1 MQRWSSVATAW
12 YLGERPTAAGI
23 IAGGMAAVSV
33 EEAFAYCEA
42 RTKAHYENFPV
53 GLFVPRAR
61 RPYVYA
67 LYAFARAAD
76 DFADEPIYEG
86 LRRQKLDDWERLLE
100 KACRGEAVGPIF
112 VALGETVRRF
122 AIPRQL
128 LLDLLSAFRQDT
140 EKTRYASWEELLD
153 YCRRSANPVG
163 RLVLLVFEQP
173 GDDLPPLSDAICTA
187 LQLANHWQ
195 DAAIDHARGRVY
207 VPEDLMLRHG
217 VSGFDLSR
225 GRVSEGWRGL
235 MAELIGRTRELF
247 EKGRPLC
254 DRVSRE
260 LRFEMRL
267 TWLGGSSILDRIEA
281 VGGDVF
287 QRRPRHSALDKA
299 ALAWRAW
306 RWRAA

>member
-1 MQRWSSVATAW
+1 MIPAMPAAT
-12 YLGERPTAAGI
+12 
-23 IAGGMAAVSV
+23 V

-86 LRRQKLDDWERLLE
+86 VRQEKLDQWQALVEG
-100 KACRGEAVGPIF
+100 AYRGEAEGPIF
-112 VALGETVRRF
+112 VALAETVQRLGV
-122 AIPRQL
+122 PKQL

-140 EKTRYASWEELLD
+140 VKDRYLSWDELLD

-163 RLVLLVFEQP
+163 RLVLHVFEERDP
-173 GDDLPPLSDAICTA
+173 ALPPLSDAICTG

-195 DAAIDHARGRVY
+195 DAAIDYARRGRVY
-207 VPEDLMLRHG
+207 IPEELLRRHG
-217 VSGFDLSR
+217 VSSFDFSSQ
-225 GRVSEGWRGL
+225 RVSDGWRGL
-235 MAELIGRTRELF
+235 MAELIDRTRALF
-247 EKGRPLC
+247 ETGRPLC
-254 DRVSRE
+254 DRVGRE

-287 QRRPRHSALDKA
+287 RQRPRHSLLDKA

>member
-1 MQRWSSVATAW
+1 MPAAT
-12 YLGERPTAAGI
+12 
-23 IAGGMAAVSV
+23 V

-67 LYAFARAAD
+67 LYTFARAAD
-76 DFADEPIYEG
+76 DFADEEVYEG
-86 LRRQKLDDWERLLE
+86 VRQEKLDQWQALVE
-100 KACRGEAVGPIF
+100 AAYRGEAEGPIF
-112 VALGETVRRF
+112 VALAETVRRLG
-122 AIPRQL
+122 IPKQL

-140 EKTRYASWEELLD
+140 VKDRYASWDELLD

-163 RLVLLVFEQP
+163 RLVLHVFEERDP
-173 GDDLPPLSDAICTA
+173 ALPPLADAICTG

-195 DAAIDHARGRVY
+195 DAAIDYARRGRVY
-207 VPEDLMLRHG
+207 IPEELLRRHG
-217 VSGFDLSR
+217 VSSFDFSSQ
-225 GRVSEGWRGL
+225 RVSDGWRGL
-235 MAELIGRTRELF
+235 MAELIDRTRALF
-247 EKGRPLC
+247 EAGRPLC
-254 DRVSRE
+254 DQVGRE

-267 TWLGGSSILDRIEA
+267 TWLGGTSILDRIEA

-287 QRRPRHSALDKA
+287 RQRPRHTLFDKA

>member
-1 MQRWSSVATAW
+1 MPAAT
-12 YLGERPTAAGI
+12 L
-23 IAGGMAAVSV
+23 

-86 LRRQKLDDWERLLE
+86 VRKEKLDQWEALTH
-100 KACRGEAVGPIF
+100 AAYRGEAEGPIF
-112 VALGETVRRF
+112 VALAETVRRVG
-122 AIPRQL
+122 IPKGL

-140 EKTRYASWEELLD
+140 EKTRYESWEELLD
-153 YCRRSANPVG
+153 YCRRSADPVG
-163 RLVLLVFEQP
+163 RLVLLVFEER
-173 GDDLPPLSDAICTA
+173 DEDLPALSDAICTG

-195 DAAIDHARGRVY
+195 DAAIDYGRGRIY
-207 VPEDLMLRHG
+207 MPEDLMRRHG
-217 VSGFDLSR
+217 VGTWDLSS

-235 MAELIGRTRELF
+235 MADLIARTRALF
-247 EKGRPLC
+247 ERGRPLC
-254 DRVSRE
+254 DRVGRE

-267 TWLGGSSILDRIEA
+267 TWLGGTSILDRIEA
-281 VGGDVF
+281 TGGDVF
-287 QRRPRHSALDKA
+287 RRRPKHGALDKA
-299 ALAWRAW
+299 GLAWRAW
-306 RWRAA
+306 RWRSP

>member
-1 MQRWSSVATAW
+1 
-12 YLGERPTAAGI
+12 
-23 IAGGMAAVSV
+23 MAAVSI
-33 EEAFAYCEA
+33 EDAFAYCEA

-86 LRRQKLDDWERLLE
+86 LRQEKLADWERLLD
-100 KACRGEAVGPIF
+100 AAYRGEAEGPIF
-112 VALGETVRRF
+112 VALAETVRRF
-122 AIPRQL
+122 AIPKRL

-140 EKTRYASWEELLD
+140 EKSRYESWDELLD
-153 YCRRSANPVG
+153 YCRRSADPVG
-163 RLVLLVFEQP
+163 RLVLLVFEQK
-173 GDDLPPLSDAICTA
+173 GDDLPALSDAICSG

-195 DAAIDHARGRVY
+195 DAAIDYQRGRVY
-207 VPEDLMLRHG
+207 VPEELLRRHG
-217 VSGFDLSR
+217 VTSWDFEGR
-225 GRVSEGWRGL
+225 RVSDGWRGL
-235 MAELIGRTRELF
+235 MGELISRTRELF
-247 EKGRPLC
+247 ERGRPLC

-260 LRFEMRL
+260 LSFELRL
-267 TWLGGSSILDRIEA
+267 TWLGGMSVLDRLEA

-287 QRRPRHSALDKA
+287 RRRPRLGALDKA

-306 RWRAA
+306 RWPAA